1 MNLQRLF
8 SIIRKETAQLL
19 RDRRTLG
26 TIITLPIIQMVL
38 YGYLSNEV
46 LHQPTAVW
54 DQSASTESRALV
66 STFENTRYFSV
77 RYWASNLGEIERRL
91 DAGQVKVGL
100 VIPPDYAKRL
110 RGGEPVQVMIMVDA
124 SDATSARVILSV
136 AGGVGASIS
145 RDVGIA
151 QLARAGLRP
160 PPQPVEVRT
169 RAWYNPNLQ
178 SQLFIV
184 PGVLGLV
191 LQFTTTFLTIGAIV
205 RERELGTLEQLVVT
219 PIRPSELMLGKIL
232 PLIGLGYINL
242 TFILLLAWAWF
253 GVTVKGSILLLY
265 LMTLAFFFSSLG
277 IGTLLSTVSRTFQQ
291 AAQLAQLVLLPSIL
305 ISGFLFPRE
314 SLPRVLYWLG
324 YAVPLTYF
332 VTIIRGVLVK
342 GVGFHYLYPQ
352 IIPDD
357 RSEEHTSELQSPCN
371 LVCRLLLE

>member
-314 SLPRVLYWLG
+314 SLPKVLYWIG

-332 VTIIRGVLVK
+332 VTIIRGILVK
-342 GVGFHYLYPQ
+342 GVGFRYLYPQ
-352 IIPDD
+352 IIP
-357 RSEEHTSELQSPCN
+357 
-371 LVCRLLLE
+371 LVFLGAVVFTLAIVRFQKKID

>member
-54 DQSASTESRALV
+54 DQSQTTESRALV
-66 STFENTRYFSV
+66 AAFENTRYFSV
-77 RYWASNLGEIERRL
+77 RYWAGNLAEIERRL

-100 VIPPDYAKRL
+100 VIPPDYAQRL
-110 RGGEPVQVMIMVDA
+110 RAAEPVQVMVVVDA

-151 QLARAGLRP
+151 QLARAGLRA

-277 IGTLLSTVSRTFQQ
+277 IGTLLSTVARTFQQ

-332 VTIIRGVLVK
+332 VTIIRGILVK

-352 IIPDD
+352 IIP
-357 RSEEHTSELQSPCN
+357 
-371 LVCRLLLE
+371 LVFLGAVVFTLAIVRFQKKID

>member
-145 RDVGIA
+145 RDVGIV

-265 LMTLAFFFSSLG
+265 VMTLAFFFSSLG

-314 SLPRVLYWLG
+314 SLPKVLYWIG

-332 VTIIRGVLVK
+332 VTIIRGILVK
-342 GVGFHYLYPQ
+342 GVGFRYLYPQ
-352 IIPDD
+352 IIP
-357 RSEEHTSELQSPCN
+357 
-371 LVCRLLLE
+371 LVFLGAVVFTLAIVRFQKKID

>member
-1 MNLQRLF
+1 
-8 SIIRKETAQLL
+8 KETAQLL

-54 DQSASTESRALV
+54 DQSQTAESRALV
-66 STFENTRYFSV
+66 AAFENTRYFSV
-77 RYWASNLGEIERRL
+77 RYWAGNLEEIERRL

-100 VIPPDYAKRL
+100 VIPPDYAQRL
-110 RGGEPVQVMIMVDA
+110 RAAEPVQVMVVVDA
-124 SDATSARVILSV
+124 SDATSA
-136 AGGVGASIS
+136 
-145 RDVGIA
+145 
-151 QLARAGLRP
+151 
-160 PPQPVEVRT
+160 
-169 RAWYNPNLQ
+169 
-178 SQLFIV
+178 
-184 PGVLGLV
+184 
-191 LQFTTTFLTIGAIV
+191 
-205 RERELGTLEQLVVT
+205 
-219 PIRPSELMLGKIL
+219 GKIL

-277 IGTLLSTVSRTFQQ
+277 IGTLLSTVARTFQQ

-314 SLPRVLYWLG
+314 SLPKVLYWLG

-352 IIPDD
+352 IIP
-357 RSEEHTSELQSPCN
+357 
-371 LVCRLLLE
+371 LVFLGAVVFTLAIVRFQKKID

>member
-54 DQSASTESRALV
+54 DQSQTAESRALGAA
-66 STFENTRYFSV
+66 FENTRYFSG
-77 RYWASNLGEIERRL
+77 RYWAGNLEESERRL
-91 DAGQVKVGL
+91 DAGQVKG
-100 VIPPDYAKRL
+100 
-110 RGGEPVQVMIMVDA
+110 
-124 SDATSARVILSV
+124 
-136 AGGVGASIS
+136 
-145 RDVGIA
+145 
-151 QLARAGLRP
+151 
-160 PPQPVEVRT
+160 
-169 RAWYNPNLQ
+169 
-178 SQLFIV
+178 
-184 PGVLGLV
+184 GLV

-277 IGTLLSTVSRTFQQ
+277 IGTLLSTVARTFQQ

-314 SLPRVLYWLG
+314 SLPKVLYWLG

-342 GVGFHYLYPQ
+342 GIGFHYLYPQ
-352 IIPDD
+352 IIP
-357 RSEEHTSELQSPCN
+357 
-371 LVCRLLLE
+371 LVFLGAVVFTLAIVRFQKKID

>member
-265 LMTLAFFFSSLG
+265 VMTLAFFFSSLG

-314 SLPRVLYWLG
+314 SLPKVLYWIG

-332 VTIIRGVLVK
+332 VTIIRGILVK
-342 GVGFHYLYPQ
+342 GVGFRYLYPQ
-352 IIPDD
+352 IIP
-357 RSEEHTSELQSPCN
+357 
-371 LVCRLLLE
+371 LVFLGAVVFTLAIVRFQKKID